1 MKEYF
6 LQYIWENSLF
16 NSSDFQIKDKNSGKN
31 QDLIQLYNEYFSQ
44 KIV

>member
-16 NSSDFQIKDKNSGKN
+16 NSLYFQIKDKNSGNN
-31 QDLIQLYNEYFSQ
+31 QDLIQLYNEYCFQ
-44 KIV
+44 KNV